1 MRGVVSLIAGLT
13 LLFPAV
19 SLAQVYAGAT
29 VGAGGANVPF
39 ASTVGGFRGE
49 LRLFGGY
56 ELSRYLAAEVMT
68 LDLGTPTNAY
78 GAGAQSTIGAFGVAV
93 VGTVPVQRWRF
104 SARLGRAS
112 PWMAG
117 ITDTQ
122 VTRKAQAMLGLGVGF
137 TVMPRLTI
145 GLESAVSHVE
155 FGAPI
160 DDRVR
165 VNWTAFT
172 TSYRFW

>member
-1 MRGVVSLIAGLT
+1 MRGVVSLIAALT
-13 LLFPAV
+13 LLFPTV
-19 SLAQVYAGAT
+19 SRAQVYAGAT

-78 GAGAQSTIGAFGVAV
+78 GAGAQSTIGAFGVAI

-104 SARLGRAS
+104 SARLGALSMDGR
-112 PWMAG
+112 
-117 ITDTQ
+117 ITDAQ

-155 FGAPI
+155 FGSPI

>member
-56 ELSRYLAAEVMT
+56 ELNRYLAAEVMT
-68 LDLGTPTNAY
+68 LDLGTPTNVY
-78 GAGAQSTIGAFGVAV
+78 GAGAQSTIGAFGVAI

-104 SARLGRAS
+104 SARLGALSMDGR
-112 PWMAG
+112 

-155 FGAPI
+155 FGSPI

>member
-104 SARLGRAS
+104 SARLGALSMDGR
-112 PWMAG
+112 

-155 FGAPI
+155 FGSPI

>member
-78 GAGAQSTIGAFGVAV
+78 GAGAQSTIGAFGVAI

-104 SARLGRAS
+104 SARLGALSMDGR
-112 PWMAG
+112 

-155 FGAPI
+155 FGSPI